1 MLHELRYSV
10 RSFMRA
16 PGIALALLFT
26 IALGIGSNVCIRG
39 FIEGLTKPPAALTSS
54 DRVVSVFGR
63 VGHGEAGPLSY
74 QEYLSLKSR
83 RDVFEWIGAA
93 RVSPCDV
100 ESGGQAETVAAAAV
114 TSNLAALLKL
124 PLDGGVVIS
133 HRMWQNEFGAKTDV
147 RGEPIR
153 IAGSDA
159 RVSGVAP
166 EWLEGVYRDRA
177 VDLWMPL
184 PEETLR
190 RTDRTSRN
198 FWILGRLRRNVS
210 SSQAQTAVGPSAGSS
225 TEVRVLPY
233 TGMTPEM
240 ASGLARV
247 GTVLSFAAGAVFFI
261 ACANVACFLL
271 GRAFTRSREISLRVA
286 LGASRGQL
294 AGESLSDS
302 IVICIGGGALGMLL
316 AVWTSHVI
324 PALLFE
330 QDAARLVSAPDLASI
345 VLASTACVGITI
357 VCGLLPAMAI
367 PYETPWAVL
376 RRESVGPSKAIR
388 HLRAGLVV
396 GQMASFCLLAVSAAF
411 LTEGL
416 RTALQTSAGHRLSHA
431 ILATVQA
438 HLDVGVDIGYFE
450 RVERAVQ
457 SMAGISAMAWAGRLP
472 GSQPEWQSLRIEPR
486 QLPLR
491 EVKMGVASFT
501 GGSLDLFILPPKAGR
516 MFGFVERACRAAIVN
531 DAAAEELFGKYTAG
545 RTVQDMTGMPVE
557 IIGVVAERKA
567 EQAAKGSRPT
577 IYFNHTDQ
585 TAPPDRIT
593 LARFRAPIVT
603 ELASAELDAN
613 VVSAS
618 YFQMMGLSLNAGQG
632 FDQLTRGGC
641 RIGVVNQEAANLYFG
656 GQAVGA
662 AVIDDKGFRT
672 GIVGVVQSRP
682 LGTFQRRADPTIYL
696 PMPQDALFR
705 MTLIASATEV
715 NDPLLAE
722 LRRRI
727 DSVPGSGGARAVV
740 KTFDTHLTQTALA
753 PLRLAATIM
762 SASATTGL
770 VLSVLGLLG
779 ALSDAARQ
787 RRRELAVRVA
797 LGAQR
802 WRVVGQVLVEGG
814 RLACAGAVAG
824 MFGSLVLSR
833 LLARITPVGSS
844 PALWVWLA
852 APLVLAGAVA
862 IASVLP
868 ARRAL
873 IVNPLMIMR
882 DDN

>member
-1 MLHELRYSV
+1 
-10 RSFMRA
+10 MRT
-16 PGIALALLFT
+16 PGVALALLFT
-26 IALGIGSNVCIRG
+26 IALGIGSNVCIHG
-39 FIEGLTKPPAALTSS
+39 FIEGLTKPPAALTSG

-63 VGHGEAGPLSY
+63 VGHDEAGPLSY
-74 QEYLSLKSR
+74 QEYLSLKSH
-83 RDVFEWIGAA
+83 RDAFEWIGAA
-93 RVSPCDV
+93 RVSPCAI

-114 TSNLAALLKL
+114 TSNLAGVLNL

-133 HRMWQNEFGAKTDV
+133 HRMWQNEFGSKADV

-153 IAGSDA
+153 IAGVGA

-166 EWLEGVYRDRA
+166 DWLEGVYRDRA
-177 VDLWMPL
+177 VDLWIPL
-184 PEETLR
+184 QEEDLR
-190 RTDRTSRN
+190 GADRTSRN
-198 FWILGRLRRNVS
+198 FWVLGRLRRNVS
-210 SSQAQTAVGPSAGSS
+210 SSQAQTAAGPSGGGSG
-225 TEVRVLPY
+225 EVRVLPY

-240 ASGLARV
+240 ASGLSRV
-247 GTVLSFAAGAVFFI
+247 GTLLGFAAGAVFFI

-271 GRAFTRSREISLRVA
+271 GRAFARSHEISLRVA

-294 AGESLSDS
+294 AGELLSDS
-302 IVICIGGGALGMLL
+302 IVICVAGGALGMLL

-330 QDAARLVSAPDLASI
+330 PDAARLVFAPDLASI

-357 VCGLLPAMAI
+357 LCGLLPAMAI
-367 PYETPWAVL
+367 PYESPSAVL

-388 HLRAGLVV
+388 RLRAGLVV
-396 GQMASFCLLAVSAAF
+396 GQMASFCVLAISTAF
-411 LTEGL
+411 LAEGL
-416 RTALQTSAGHRLSHA
+416 RTALQTSAGHRLGHA

-450 RVERAVQ
+450 RVERAAQ
-457 SMAGISAMAWAGRLP
+457 SMAGISAMAWVGRQP

-501 GGSLDLFILPPKAGR
+501 AGSLNLFILPPKAGR
-516 MFGFVERACRAAIVN
+516 MFGVADGACRVAIVN
-531 DAAAEELFGKYTAG
+531 EAAAEELFGKYTIG

-557 IIGVVAERKA
+557 IIGVAAARKA

-577 IYFNHTDQ
+577 IYFNRTDQ
-585 TAPPDRIT
+585 TAPPPDRIA
-593 LARFRAPIVT
+593 LARFRTPIVA
-603 ELASAELDAN
+603 ELASVELDAN

-618 YFQMMGLSLNAGQG
+618 YFHAMGLSLIAGQG
-632 FDQLTRGGC
+632 FDQPTPGGC
-641 RIGVVNQEAANLYFG
+641 RIGVINQEAANLYFG

-662 AVIDDKGFRT
+662 AVIDDQGRRT
-672 GIVGVVQSRP
+672 GIVGVVHSKP
-682 LGTFQRRADPTIYL
+682 LGTFQRRAEPAIYF

-705 MTLIASATEV
+705 MTLIASAREV
-715 NDPLLAE
+715 KDSLLTE

-727 DSVPGSGGARAVV
+727 ESVPGGGGGPAVV
-740 KTFDTHLTQTALA
+740 KTLDTHLKQTALA
-753 PLRLAATIM
+753 PLRIAATIM
-762 SASATTGL
+762 GASATTGL
-770 VLSVLGLLG
+770 VLSVLGLFG

-787 RRRELAVRVA
+787 RRRELAVRIA

-802 WRVVGQVLVEGG
+802 WRVVGQVLGEGG
-814 RLACAGAVAG
+814 RLACAGAMAG

-852 APLVLAGAVA
+852 ASLVLAGAVA